1 MFETIRSDICY
12 ALRWLRRSPGF
23 AVVAVASL
31 AIGIGFNTA
40 LFTLV
45 DALLFRPLP
54 VERPDRL
61 VDVFT
66 SGGDGDQYATSSYP
80 DLLDFKAQNQVFSDM
95 LAYSPSLAAV
105 KLADRSRL
113 AMGETVTGNYF
124 PLLGVHAI
132 AGRTLLPDDDRPGA
146 PRAVVIS
153 YRLWNREYAAS
164 PSAVGQSLRIHGEV
178 YTIVGVAPK
187 VFTGMVPLLAPEVW
201 TPMAYV
207 DEIEPGGIISTVPS
221 PTGNTRLERRGMR
234 WMFVKGRLKTGATFD
249 QAAANLRLI
258 GRQLQ
263 TANIQTNK
271 DRDVSTLPTKDVHI
285 HPMADRMLLPIA
297 FGLMFVVGL
306 VLLIACANVASML
319 LARASGRQK
328 EIGIRLAIGASR
340 RRLVQQM
347 LSESLVLAALGAA
360 AGTALAWTLTQA
372 AMSITLPR
380 PIPQSFA
387 LRIDGRVLT
396 FTAGVAML
404 AALVAGLAP
413 ALKATRPNLAAEL
426 KNDVTAARAGG
437 RRWTLR
443 DGLVVTQI
451 AVTMVLLVAA
461 GLLTRSLSAAQKV
474 GIGFQPGG
482 LAIISTE
489 MSMLGY
495 SDTRSKEFYD
505 RALDRVRA
513 IPGVESAALAERL
526 PFSINYNRNNLFLAD
541 RHGPNDKGIVVDVAR
556 VSAEYFA
563 TLGVPIVQGRNFG
576 ATDTPESPGVA
587 IVDEA
592 MARKYWP
599 NQNPLGK
606 RFHATTYTGRAYE
619 VVGVSADYKVSTVG
633 EGVTPYIHYAV
644 TQRPDNGEEI
654 VARTRGDAGALLAAM
669 RRELLALEPNVLFLD
684 NQTMDAQVAAT
695 LLPAKAGAI
704 SVSAVGIVAMALA
717 SIGLYG
723 VIAYSVARRTR
734 EIGIRMAL
742 GANRSS
748 VVGLVM
754 RQGLAIAAIG
764 VAVGAVLSLGAAKAV
779 ASALYGVSFV
789 DPVAWLTAIV
799 TLLTVATVANAI
811 PARRASVVDPSI
823 ALRSE

>member
-1 MFETIRSDICY
+1 M
-12 ALRWLRRSPGF
+12 
-23 AVVAVASL
+23 
-31 AIGIGFNTA
+31 
-40 LFTLV
+40 
-45 DALLFRPLP
+45 
-54 VERPDRL
+54 
-61 VDVFT
+61 
-66 SGGDGDQYATSSYP
+66 
-80 DLLDFKAQNQVFSDM
+80 
-95 LAYSPSLAAV
+95 
-105 KLADRSRL
+105 
-113 AMGETVTGNYF
+113 
-124 PLLGVHAI
+124 
-132 AGRTLLPDDDRPGA
+132 
-146 PRAVVIS
+146 IS

-372 AMSITLPR
+372 AMSITLPI
-380 PIPQSFA
+380 PIPLSFA

-587 IVDEA
+587 IVNQA